1 MQNAAMQDAE
11 LRDLS
16 NVKDDMSSEQAK
28 DFFILKKMKK
38 MIYAF
43 AQIIP

>member
-28 DFFILKKMKK
+28 DFFL
-38 MIYAF
+38 F
-43 AQIIP
+43 